1 MREQI
6 NFFTTEDT
14 KCLMKSNK
22 LMFGNQ
28 TQANSVIQLTSIGF
42 DNQT

>member
-1 MREQI
+1 MEQAMREQI

-22 LMFGNQ
+22 CL
-28 TQANSVIQLTSIGF
+28 VIKLSGSIDF
-42 DNQT
+42 DWVW